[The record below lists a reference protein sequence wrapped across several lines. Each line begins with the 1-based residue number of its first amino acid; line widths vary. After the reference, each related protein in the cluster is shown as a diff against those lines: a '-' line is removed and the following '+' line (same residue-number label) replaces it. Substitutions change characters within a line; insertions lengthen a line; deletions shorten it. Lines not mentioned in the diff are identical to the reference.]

1 MSYPSINDKNFYK
14 KIETKYKS
22 YKINKISKS
31 LNKICFPK
39 EYKLQ
44 IPQKFLSKYINPKT
58 PYKGVL
64 VFHRLGSGK
73 TCTAVNIGENWKKY
87 RKVIVVVPAALQGN
101 FRNELRSLCAK
112 NAYLTKKKE
121 IY

>member
-44 IPQKFLSKYINPKT
+44 IPHKIFYPNILIQKLHI
-58 PYKGVL
+58 
-64 VFHRLGSGK
+64 
-73 TCTAVNIGENWKKY
+73 
-87 RKVIVVVPAALQGN
+87 
-101 FRNELRSLCAK
+101 
-112 NAYLTKKKE
+112 KE
-121 IY
+121 FWYFID